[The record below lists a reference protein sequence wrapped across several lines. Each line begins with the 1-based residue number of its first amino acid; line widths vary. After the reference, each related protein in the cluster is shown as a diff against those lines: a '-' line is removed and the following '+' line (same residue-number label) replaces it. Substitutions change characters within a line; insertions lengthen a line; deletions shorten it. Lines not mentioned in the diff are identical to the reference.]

1 VIFDVQTGLESVMK
15 PGIPWSVKG
24 VEPELREI
32 AKTAARRSGMTLGEW
47 LNSAINEQADAPEID
62 SPVVAAKTIGR
73 SRISTH
79 PIERA
84 ATRLEDIAE
93 QLSRLAR
100 RETET
105 APHPVQMPHQDT
117 ELLTRVLSRV
127 DSNER
132 QTVEAF
138 TAINERLATMSRQV
152 TQSVRSQPKPEEQP
166 GFQAL
171 EKAVRNIVE
180 HLEVSEK
187 RTRDNMKSLQERMG
201 DMASKATGS
210 VQAAPAFSQL
220 ENRLTDLAKRIDS
233 AHNQPSPAL
242 PDLLRSELNELAS
255 RIETV
260 RDSAEAL
267 ASKAQTQAVQ
277 ASQAE
282 LRTIEERILGLLRE
296 AQTSFVAS
304 SGSPAEIQKFRGEI
318 ERLNARIDEAADNR
332 EVSALRVAVEQ
343 LSTRVAQP
351 QDPRPLADMDRR
363 IIEITKRIEQGQ
375 AQSRE
380 MPQFNDLERRMA
392 ELDQRL
398 NSAIKSQDHGPS
410 QEALESKLAEVS
422 DRLGRTE
429 HQLSHLET
437 IEQAIS
443 QLYGAMEQNRN
454 HAQQVAEEAAN
465 RVGQHF
471 MSQPQAAV
479 SLAQSP
485 EIQALEHGLHAV
497 REASQIA
504 DSRNQETL
512 EAVHETLEQIVAKLS
527 ELETAAIGQRVS
539 QAAAPAEA
547 MVQQAVYET
556 AFDVS
561 PAAPEQYSFEV
572 PPPAIEP
579 DTVLEATPNE
589 PVAANPFEAPLTGNP
604 TEDYIAAARRMH
616 QASMQQKSILSSVSP
631 GMAKMSEEHSKKLL
645 SFKLPFMKGKPEMP
659 SVLAGDMRLPPD
671 IKPANNNTRT
681 KKTNL
686 ILMGLAVLALVSGVM
701 AKSFFGGAAPV
712 AQMEEPT
719 AIVQPMEAQPTEKP
733 VETAPVA
740 PAAEAQP
747 TTPQAAPLEPAVPS
761 AAQQGMNDDQ
771 GSDDILTGSL
781 PAGKSAITMP
791 NEVALEESIGT
802 PKLREAARMGDPNAQ
817 FVVATRYLNGENVTT
832 DFGKAAYWYGK
843 AAASGSAPA
852 QYRVATLFERG
863 KGVEKDIKSAQVW
876 YERAGALGNVKA
888 MHNAA
893 VIAAGNENGGP
904 DYARAFKW
912 FSLAASHGL
921 KDSQFNL
928 AVLIERGLGTKADPS
943 EALFWYS
950 AAAAQQDADAQT
962 HVDTLTKSLSPATV
976 AAVKLRLQKWTPDKA
991 PDAANVVAI
1000 EDSAWRGVSQKIQQS
1015 ALDPVSKAQ
1024 GLLGKLGFNIGDADG
1039 KMGGRTANA
1048 IRLFQLQEGMKV
1060 TGQVTPE
1067 LLDLMQAK
1075 AA

>member
-1 VIFDVQTGLESVMK
+1 MK

-47 LNSAINEQADAPEID
+47 LNSAINEQADGPEAEAPE
-62 SPVVAAKTIGR
+62 PATRNVGR

-105 APHPVQMPHQDT
+105 APHPTQMPHQDT
-117 ELLTRVLSRV
+117 ETLSRVLSRV

-138 TAINERLATMSRQV
+138 TAINERLATMSRQM
-152 TQSVRSQPKPEEQP
+152 TQSVRAQPKPEEQP

-201 DMASKATGS
+201 DMATKATGA
-210 VQAAPAFSQL
+210 VQAAPAFSLL

-233 AHNQPSPAL
+233 AHSQPVQAL
-242 PDLLRSELNELAS
+242 PDLLRSELDGLAS

-282 LRTIEERILGLLRE
+282 LRTIEQRILGLLRE
-296 AQTSFVAS
+296 AQSSFVAS

-318 ERLNARIDEAADNR
+318 EKLNARIDEAADNR
-332 EVSALRVAVEQ
+332 DVSALRVAVEQ

-351 QDPRPLADMDRR
+351 ADPRPLADMDRR
-363 IIEITKRIEQGQ
+363 ILDITKRLEQSQ
-375 AQSRE
+375 AAPRDMS
-380 MPQFNDLERRMA
+380 QFNDLERRMA
-392 ELDQRL
+392 ELDHRL
-398 NSAIKSQDHGPS
+398 NDAIRLQGDGT
-410 QEALESKLAEVS
+410 ARVDLEQKLAEVN

-443 QLYGAMEQNRN
+443 QLYGAMEQNRS
-454 HAQQVAEEAAN
+454 HAREVAEEAAN

-479 SLAQSP
+479 SLHNSP
-485 EIQALEHGLHAV
+485 EIQALEQGLHAV
-497 REASQIA
+497 REASHMA

-527 ELETAAIGQRVS
+527 ELETAAIGQRVT
-539 QAAAPAEA
+539 QAAAPAVA
-547 MVQQAVYET
+547 AVQQAVYDT
-556 AFDVS
+556 AFDNPATTAQPYAFEEQQAGPELELES
-561 PAAPEQYSFEV
+561 P
-572 PPPAIEP
+572 PPPA
-579 DTVLEATPNE
+579 TVFAEAPTE
-589 PVAANPFEAPLTGNP
+589 NPFEEAAVELPPATNG

-616 QASMQQKSILSSVSP
+616 QASQQQKSILSGVSP
-631 GMAKMSEEHSKKLL
+631 GLAKASVEQSKKLL
-645 SFKLPFMKGKPEMP
+645 SFKLPFMKGVKPEKLP
-659 SVLAGDMRLPPD
+659 QLAGDLKLPPE
-671 IKPANNNTRT
+671 IMPANSNTRG
-681 KKTNL
+681 KRTNL

-701 AKSFFGGAAPV
+701 AKNFFSGTTV
-712 AQMEEPT
+712 AQIEEPT
-719 AIVQPMEAQPTEKP
+719 ALVQPVQTP
-733 VETAPVA
+733 VEVPTAAEPAPATEVQPVA
-740 PAAEAQP
+740 PQ
-747 TTPQAAPLEPAVPS
+747 TTPQAAPLESVTPVP
-761 AAQQGMNDDQ
+761 AQQGMNDGQAADE
-771 GSDDILTGSL
+771 ILTGSL
-781 PAGKSAITMP
+781 PVAKSNIAAPADI
-791 NEVALEESIGT
+791 VLEDAIGT
-802 PKLREAARMGDPNAQ
+802 AKLRDSANLGDPNAQ
-817 FVVATRYLNGENVTT
+817 FVVATRYLNGENVPINYA
-832 DFGKAAYWYGK
+832 KAAYWYGK
-843 AAASGSAPA
+843 AAASGLAPA
-852 QYRVATLFERG
+852 QYRVATLYERG
-863 KGVEKDIKSAQVW
+863 KGVEKDMKSAQSW
-876 YERAGALGNVKA
+876 YERAGSLGNVKA

-893 VIAAGNENGGP
+893 VIAAGNEAGGP
-904 DYARAFKW
+904 DYARAYKW
-912 FSLAASHGL
+912 FSLAAAHGL

-928 AVLIERGLGTKADPS
+928 AVLIERGLGTKADPA
-943 EALFWYS
+943 EAMFWYS
-950 AAAAQQDADAQT
+950 AAAAQQDADAQA
-962 HVDTLTKSLSPATV
+962 HVNSLTKSLSPATIS
-976 AAVKLRLQKWTPDKA
+976 AVKARLQKWSPEKA

-1000 EDSAWRGVSQKIQQS
+1000 EDSAWKGVEKKIQQS
-1015 ALDPVSKAQ
+1015 AIDPVSKAQ
-1024 GLLGKLGFNIGDADG
+1024 NLLGKLGFNIGVADG
-1039 KMGGRTANA
+1039 QMGGRTANA

-1067 LLDLMQAK
+1067 LLDVMEGKTA
-1075 AA
+1075 

>member
-1 VIFDVQTGLESVMK
+1 MK

-152 TQSVRSQPKPEEQP
+152 TQSVRTQPKPEEQP

-233 AHNQPSPAL
+233 AHSQPAPAL

-282 LRTIEERILGLLRE
+282 LRTIEERILGLLHE

-318 ERLNARIDEAADNR
+318 EKLNARIDEAADNR

-363 IIEITKRIEQGQ
+363 IIEITKRIEQSQ

-410 QEALESKLAEVS
+410 QVALESKLAEVS

-443 QLYGAMEQNRN
+443 QLYGAMEQNRTY
-454 HAQQVAEEAAN
+454 AQQVAEEAAN

-497 REASQIA
+497 REASQMA

-539 QAAAPAEA
+539 QAAAPVAA
-547 MVQQAVYET
+547 MVQQAVHET

-561 PAAPEQYSFEV
+561 PAAAEPYSFESSA
-572 PPPAIEP
+572 PALEP
-579 DTVLEATPNE
+579 DQVFEEAAPE
-589 PVAANPFEAPLTGNP
+589 LAAASPFESPSNVNA

-645 SFKLPFMKGKPEMP
+645 SFKLPFMKSKPEKP
-659 SVLAGDMRLPPD
+659 TVLAGDLRLPPE

-719 AIVQPMEAQPTEKP
+719 AIVQPMEVQPTEKP
-733 VETAPVA
+733 VDAPAAVEAAPVA

-747 TTPQAAPLEPAVPS
+747 TTPQAAPLEPVAPS
-761 AAQQGMNDDQ
+761 AAQQGMNEDQ
-771 GSDDILTGSL
+771 GSDEILTGSL

-817 FVVATRYLNGENVTT
+817 FVVATRYLNGENVTI

-863 KGVEKDIKSAQVW
+863 KGVEKDIKSAQIW

-976 AAVKLRLQKWTPDKA
+976 AAVKSRLQKWTPDKA
-991 PDAANVVAI
+991 PDIANVVAI
-1000 EDSAWRGVSQKIQQS
+1000 EDSAWRGASQKIQQS